1 MKNAMKEK
9 YSICNSTKW
18 INYYDDLII
27 QLDECLLKV
36 TSDPSISI
44 MHNAFKSLDNKL
56 TREILKENAF
66 ALLKFDIYVSRVR
79 QNMPNNEVLRNMI
92 NDSISKGQ
100 LFYWNTDISSKI
112 DLTYMLNIAKFYKAN
127 SFTNPKW
134 KLKNGHYEA
143 EVGNFK
149 ITL

>member
-1 MKNAMKEK
+1 
-9 YSICNSTKW
+9 
-18 INYYDDLII
+18 
-27 QLDECLLKV
+27 
-36 TSDPSISI
+36 